1 MRTLMRFLVVIA
13 VFNGTNVSAQMTNR
27 CYFVIGPAAGTT
39 RSFPGYPPIPIGTTC
54 NDGAG
59 SAGIGVPNDMVTPRG
74 SFTMSAED
82 PQCTD
87 PLGTS
92 VLYQFN
98 SNVGGKSGHAT
109 VINNRPVVLLRP
121 SDFNAF
127 PRTVARF
134 LLAHECGHHVLGHV
148 IAGFYF
154 QAMTG
159 PPEELAADCFAART
173 LKRIGRLDA
182 KESQEV
188 LSFLRMVPGDPTTF
202 AGPERVQRLTECS
215 P

>member
-1 MRTLMRFLVVIA
+1 MRTLVRLMAVIA
-13 VFNGTNVSAQMTNR
+13 AFAETTVSAQMTNR

-74 SFTMSAED
+74 SFTMSGEN

-98 SNVGGKSGHAT
+98 SSFGGKSGLAT
-109 VINNRPVVLLRP
+109 VVNNRPVVLLRP

-127 PRTVARF
+127 PRAVARF

-154 QAMTG
+154 QAMAG

-173 LKRIGRLDA
+173 LKRIGRLED
-182 KESQEV
+182 KEWQQV
-188 LSFLRMVPGDPTTF
+188 LSFLRMIPGDPTTF
-202 AGPERVQRLTECS
+202 PGPERVRRLASCS
-215 P
+215 D